1 MLSLIYFE
9 SLKAYPVFTVI
20 FPRSALICY
29 ITVDIFVCCSWV
41 DLIFPEPHLCLPAR
55 VYSSVWCCL
64 KVPFTHQKCSRVVG
78 EEGLVVVVE
87 GCCAVSRS
95 VRTHPSLSLL
105 CPCSPPPA
113 PPPPLLF
120 FAPCCDAMQPFCTQ
134 SSQHHH
140 YHHHRHHY
148 EQQQHRHLC
157 LFLYYYLL
165 NLKNEKQHRPRNPRQ
180 EYFPLPV
187 ICFRFWVS
195 VFYRL
200 HNSAGLH
207 RVCWGCNSANGH
219 MWRHSRVFI
228 VGCVTLA
235 AHFI

>member
-1 MLSLIYFE
+1 M
-9 SLKAYPVFTVI
+9 I

-78 EEGLVVVVE
+78 EEGLVVVE

-113 PPPPLLF
+113 PPPPFFLLHAVTQCSLS
-120 FAPCCDAMQPFCTQ
+120 APRAPNTTTTTTTVTTTSSSNTATSASSFIITSWIWKTRSSTVPGTQDKSTSLYPWSVLGFGFQLTDYIILRACTGFVGVVILQ
-134 SSQHHH
+134 KGTCGGIQGCLSSGVS
-140 YHHHRHHY
+140 
-148 EQQQHRHLC
+148 
-157 LFLYYYLL
+157 LL
-165 NLKNEKQHRPRNPRQ
+165 LHISFEKVTWQK
-180 EYFPLPV
+180 LLW
-187 ICFRFWVS
+187 IT
-195 VFYRL
+195 
-200 HNSAGLH
+200 
-207 RVCWGCNSANGH
+207 RVCVSEK
-219 MWRHSRVFI
+219 
-228 VGCVTLA
+228 
-235 AHFI
+235 